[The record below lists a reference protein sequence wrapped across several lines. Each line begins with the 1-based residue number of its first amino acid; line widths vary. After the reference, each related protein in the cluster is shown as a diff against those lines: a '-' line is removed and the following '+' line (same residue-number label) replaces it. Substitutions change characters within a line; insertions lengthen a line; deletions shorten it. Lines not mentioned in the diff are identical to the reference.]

1 MITSRLTTWSAFLAA
16 VLANAGP
23 CLAQRPE
30 SVRIGGFAIDA
41 TEVTIGQFRT
51 FARATS
57 STTAAEREGGGFE
70 YTGGWTRRQGW
81 TYERPQGQPGPDT
94 EPAVHVTWAEAD
106 AYCRHVGGRLPTLAE
121 WRSAAYTEQRE
132 RPTDG
137 YVRGQTYPYP
147 VGDAPDGMNNN
158 RRAHVPV
165 ATTKRGVNGLYDMGA
180 NVWEW
185 LADRR
190 GDEALTAGGS
200 WWYGPAR
207 PAPTASSGRPPA
219 FMPSISGFAAP
230 TPRPVRRRR
239 ASARAGCRHKPRQA
253 CRGRTGRWRGPAP
266 AVRGRR

>member
-1 MITSRLTTWSAFLAA
+1 MIRSRFTIVIASVAAAISSAA
-16 VLANAGP
+16 P

-30 SVRIGGFAIDA
+30 PVRIGGIGIDA
-41 TEVTIGQFRT
+41 TEVTIGQFRAFT
-51 FARATS
+51 RATS
-57 STTAAEREGGGFE
+57 LRTAAEREGGGFE

-81 TYERPQGQPGPDT
+81 TYERPQGQPGQDT
-94 EPAVHVTWAEAD
+94 EPAVHVTWAEAE
-106 AYCRHVGGRLPTLAE
+106 AFCRHVGGRLPTLAE
-121 WRSAAYTEQRE
+121 WQRAAYTEQRD

-158 RRAHVPV
+158 RRAHVAV

-200 WWYGPAR
+200 WWYGPAQ
-207 PAPTASSGRPPA
+207 
-219 FMPSISGFAAP
+219 
-230 TPRPVRRRR
+230 
-239 ASARAGCRHKPRQA
+239 ARADGAQWKAASFYALYIGFRCAYDPK
-253 CRGRTGRWRGPAP
+253 G
-266 AVRGRR
+266 